1 MADVELKHSRIAGIA
16 ACVPQQIDRIE
27 NYALMTA
34 AECESF
40 MKTVGVHERRV
51 VSKGVV
57 TSDLCAAAARTL
69 MQKLDWAPE
78 SIDALV
84 FVTQTSD
91 YVIPSTSIILQ
102 HRLGLRN
109 GCMAFDMNLGC
120 SGYVVGLQVAS
131 SLIHPTGIRRV
142 IFLAGDVSSINMSYH
157 DKSTYPLFGDAGSAT
172 AIEYC
177 EQENPVF
184 FSAESDG
191 KEFDA
196 LYVKA
201 GGTRH
206 MATPASF
213 EYKEYP
219 GGIKRN
225 DTQMILDGLRVFN
238 FSITRVPPQIENVL
252 QHAGASVESTDF
264 FFLHQANRI
273 MVETIRKKLRIPVEK
288 CPYSIDVFGN
298 TSSASVPLTMCHTQ
312 GNETEKSSVR
322 LCLSGFGIGLSW
334 ATAWMQLRDT
344 LILPV
349 IEYHD

>member
-1 MADVELKHSRIAGIA
+1 MADVKINNIRIAGIA
-16 ACVPQQIDRIE
+16 ACVPE
-27 NYALMTA
+27 NVDHIADYTLIS
-34 AECESF
+34 ESERAGF
-40 MKTVGVHERRV
+40 MKTVGVYERRM

-57 TSDLCAAAARTL
+57 TSDLCAQAAVHL
-69 MQKLDWAPE
+69 MKKLEWDP
-78 SIDALV
+78 STINALV

-102 HRLGLRN
+102 HRLGLPES
-109 GCMAFDMNLGC
+109 CMAFDMNLGC

-131 SLIHPTGIRRV
+131 SLINPTGIRRV

-177 EQENPVF
+177 ENAPEAI
-184 FSAESDG
+184 FSTGSDG
-191 KEFDA
+191 KQFDA

-206 MATPASF
+206 MATAESF

-238 FSITRVPPQIENVL
+238 FSITNVPPQIENIL
-252 QHAGASVESTDF
+252 RQASASVETTDM

-273 MVETIRKKLRIPVEK
+273 MVETIRKKLRIEPEK
-288 CPYSIDVFGN
+288 CPYSIDLFGN
-298 TSSASVPLTMCHTQ
+298 TSSASIPVTMCHSI
-312 GNETEKSSVR
+312 GNSSIQQSLNVV
-322 LCLSGFGIGLSW
+322 LSGFGIGLSW
-334 ATAWMQLRDT
+334 ASAWVSLKNA
-344 LILPV
+344 LILPIV
-349 IEYHD
+349 EYHE

>member
-1 MADVELKHSRIAGIA
+1 MADISIRNTRIAGIA
-16 ACVPQQIDRIE
+16 ACVPKNVDRIAD
-27 NYALMTA
+27 YTLIS
-34 AECESF
+34 ESEREGF
-40 MKTVGVHERRV
+40 MKTVGVHERRM

-57 TSDLCAAAARTL
+57 TSDLCAEAARQL
-69 MQKLDWAPE
+69 MNKLGWEP
-78 SIDALV
+78 STINALV

-91 YVIPSTSIILQ
+91 YVIPSTAIILQ
-102 HRLGLRN
+102 HRLGLPES
-109 GCMAFDMNLGC
+109 CMAFDMNLGC

-131 SLIHPTGIRRV
+131 SLINPTGIRRV

-177 EQENPVF
+177 EDAPDAYF
-184 FSAESDG
+184 RTGSDG

-206 MATPASF
+206 MATPESF

-219 GGIKRN
+219 GGIRRN

-238 FSITRVPPQIENVL
+238 FSITRVPVQIAEL
-252 QHAGASVESTDF
+252 LDQSSATIESTDM

-273 MVETIRKKLRIPVEK
+273 MVETIRKKLRIPPEK

-298 TSSASVPLTMCHTQ
+298 TSSASIPLTMCHTI
-312 GNETEKSSVR
+312 GNNDAQKTQNVV
-322 LCLSGFGIGLSW
+322 LSGFGIGLSW
-334 ATAWMQLRDT
+334 ASARINLKDT
-344 LILPV
+344 LVLPV
-349 IEYHD
+349 LEYHE